1 MAHFP
6 KLRRGPRRRRAAA
19 AEDRRLAMETLQESL
34 ERLEE
39 LDKRVEALRAH
50 YQPWLASRRGS
61 SSAPSGSASPTL
73 EHPRGVDTATEGEP
87 RT

>member
-19 AEDRRLAMETLQESL
+19 AEDCRLAMETLQESL

-39 LDKRVEALRAH
+39 LDERVEALRAH

-61 SSAPSGSASPTL
+61 SPVLSGSASPTL
-73 EHPRGVDTATEGEP
+73 EYSRGRGRGSLRSPRA
-87 RT
+87 

>member
-6 KLRRGPRRRRAAA
+6 KMRRVPRRRRAAA
-19 AEDRRLAMETLQESL
+19 AEDRRLAIESLQESL

-39 LDKRVEALRAH
+39 LEERVEALRAH

-61 SSAPSGSASPTL
+61 SPVPSESASLPGRSL
-73 EHPRGVDTATEGEP
+73 GGVNAASDSEP